1 MLPAVT
7 LTAVILTG
15 TGPKRYQCIFA
26 TESHPA
32 RTSKP
37 DALPIWRAMERRRIP
52 DRAVSRQRRQTTS
65 CNPGRRNHAAVS
77 TPLPG
82 AHGPRI
88 LPSGLAAIPV
98 ALRIR
103 VLVAMLLLPGLAARA
118 QENRLL
124 PASDWAYDYI
134 VRLQQRGHLL
144 ELNPTAVPYRHGDV
158 WAALEQVDRSSL
170 AAPERH
176 WVRLLERAVAPEEG
190 TAVGYTFEAAARL
203 VNSDRLDLVRPL
215 GDSLR
220 FFWYGT
226 PATVYLDTESF
237 VAEFGLRQDRYY
249 DDDPDGLDTALRLLA
264 RSDHTY
270 VGYHSRL
277 VSVYGGR
284 WNQHWGVPGEEGTL
298 LSDNPRSQ
306 DQLAFRLGKGR
317 LAIRAV
323 LGELDSITSQGDFTG
338 RAGDDTVRVET
349 RRRYLAAHRWDY
361 RPSRRLLISF
371 MESVL
376 YSGANAG
383 LSLKYLTP
391 VHPFAFVVD
400 NSPKNEENNGFVA
413 GLLWAQLGRLTVHG
427 QLTVDDIRLQR
438 GTGNESVTFGFT
450 GSMAYA
456 LRMVDLKATLT
467 AITARTYNA
476 PQPEGKYLYLK
487 RGLATQFSDYVAG
500 SAGVDI
506 YLDHVLPGLRLAP
519 RMDVLWQGA
528 RDIRQPFPSNDAV
541 LDNIL
546 DGTVQRTVRGSLRVA
561 YQPVAW
567 WWLRMDGG
575 VNSIRNADNVRSA
588 EYSRFVGLVSSGLR
602 LKIDYPVR
610 L

>member
-1 MLPAVT
+1 MRSL
-7 LTAVILTG
+7 
-15 TGPKRYQCIFA
+15 
-26 TESHPA
+26 
-32 RTSKP
+32 
-37 DALPIWRAMERRRIP
+37 
-52 DRAVSRQRRQTTS
+52 
-65 CNPGRRNHAAVS
+65 AAAS
-77 TPLPG
+77 TPLP
-82 AHGPRI
+82 ASEALSSQH
-88 LPSGLAAIPV
+88 SGIAAIPI
-98 ALRIR
+98 ARR
-103 VLVAMLLLPGLAARA
+103 VLMLLAMLVLPCLAARA

-124 PASDWAYDYI
+124 PTSDWAYDYI

-144 ELNPTAVPYRHGDV
+144 ELNPTAVPYRHGDI
-158 WAALEQVDRSSL
+158 WAALRQMDRSDL

-203 VNSDRLDLVRPL
+203 INSHRLDVVRPL

-220 FFWYGT
+220 FFWHGT
-226 PATVYLDTESF
+226 PATVYLDTGSL
-237 VAEFGLRQDRYY
+237 VAEFGLWQDRYY

-270 VGYHSRL
+270 VGYHSSL

-284 WNQHWGVPGEEGTL
+284 WNQHWGVPGEEATL

-306 DQLAFRLGKGR
+306 DQLAIRLGKGS
-317 LAIRAV
+317 LTVRAV
-323 LGELDSITSQGDFTG
+323 LSELDSITSRGDFTG

-376 YSGANAG
+376 YSGANAT
-383 LSLKYLTP
+383 LSLKYFNP

-438 GTGNESVTFGFT
+438 GTGNESVTFGFA

-467 AITARTYNA
+467 AITARAYNA

-487 RGLATQFSDYVAG
+487 RGLASQFSDYVAG

-506 YLDHVLPGLRLAP
+506 YLDRFLPGLRLAP
-519 RMDVLWQGA
+519 RMDMLWQGA

-546 DGTVQRTVRGSLRVA
+546 DGTVQRTVRGSLQVA

-567 WWLRMDGG
+567 WWLRLDGG
-575 VNSIRNADNVRSA
+575 LNSTWNADNVRSA
-588 EYSRFVGLVSSGLR
+588 QQSRFVGLVSSGLR
-602 LKIDYPVR
+602 LKIDYPVK